1 MIVFFSYQFF
11 LQVKHDIV
19 QGCLPV
25 GHELAAELAA
35 YAVQCESQ
43 FFYIYAPGI
52 FCENVSCQIQACGSR
67 DSSSVFSF
75 YKLVR
80 LS

>member
-43 FFYIYAPGI
+43 FFLYLCTGYFFVKMFHVRYKRVVVGI
-52 FCENVSCQIQACGSR
+52 QVQ
-67 DSSSVFSF
+67 SF
-75 YKLVR
+75 HFIT
-80 LS
+80 